1 MIQILRFNH
10 QEEFSDLF
18 NQAEREIKIISP
30 YLSTATAD
38 TLIAAA
44 NDGIHCTFITRVYV
58 DDFLHH
64 ASNIDALRR
73 MLDAGI
79 AVYAVIALHAK
90 LYLFDHSAA
99 VIGSANFTA
108 SGLKSNLELSVEAID
123 EDSFISD
130 LHSIY
135 DDILAQV
142 IAAGDGLVTH
152 EMLNTAETLTRH
164 AYEAAKDKNHAFN
177 AKRFGADIRKGIGKE
192 SIDEI
197 KADILSV
204 QENEKSDTV
213 YQYFAEK
220 SKHPH
225 QHSEHS
231 IWLKFEG
238 IAENRGDGTER
249 KEMAKV
255 SLASKTVYIANAHR
269 GMNSFKDGDEI
280 YIANIST
287 DSFGRSQ
294 PIIVG
299 RGVLRGYDKGNLVP
313 TAWLTEYPWMGHF
326 NHYCVIDHFEILD
339 VPTAHAIPL
348 DSITMQIG
356 SDTFAASY
364 GRDETP
370 RQIAIKHH
378 QKSYM
383 EITPEAKA
391 LIDKQ
396 FDAIKE
402 QHGTIEYVSE

>member
-18 NQAEREIKIISP
+18 NQSEHEIKIISP
-30 YLSTATAD
+30 YLSAATAD

-44 NDGIHCTFITRVYV
+44 NDGIRCTFITRVYV
-58 DDFLHH
+58 DDFLHN

-108 SGLKSNLELSVEAID
+108 SGLKSNLELSVEAVD
-123 EDSFISD
+123 EDSFINE

-135 DDILAQV
+135 DDILSQV

-152 EMLNTAETLTRH
+152 AMLDDAEALTRR
-164 AYEAAKDKNHAFN
+164 AYEAAKDKSHAYN
-177 AKRFGADIRKGIGKE
+177 EKRFGADIRKGG
-192 SIDEI
+192 I
-197 KADILSV
+197 KDTSAAIKTDILSV
-204 QENEKSDTV
+204 QETAASDV
-213 YQYFAEK
+213 IHQYFAEK
-220 SKHPH
+220 SKAPR

-238 IAENRGDGTER
+238 VAENRGDGTER

-255 SLASKTVYIANAHR
+255 SLNGKSVYVANASR
-269 GMNSFKDGDEI
+269 GLSSFKNGDEI

-299 RGVLRGYDKGNLVP
+299 RGILRGYDNGNIVP
-313 TAWLTEYPWMGHF
+313 AAWLTDYPWMNHF

-339 VPTAHAIPL
+339 IPTARAIPL

-356 SDTFAASY
+356 SNAFSSSY
-364 GRDETP
+364 GRNETP
-370 RQIAIKHH
+370 RQISIKHH
-378 QKSYM
+378 QKSYI
-383 EITPEAKA
+383 EITPEAKN

-396 FDAIKE
+396 FDALKQ
-402 QHGTIEYVSE
+402 QHGVIEYRSE